1 MSKNET
7 EPKRFL
13 SKKRLKQALMLV
25 SILLMS
31 LVLSGCENFVE
42 TDVNAETKSI
52 IQTVSETTNTANI
65 AEIKTIEPPEDGWT
79 WERLS
84 EVVYINGIKYDY
96 PITLGALTE
105 TYTYDK
111 NIVYNDNAGTI
122 LYYNNIYAFGA
133 GIEYDNIGDIDENSK
148 IVSAIFNILEDE
160 SQINSSELIWI
171 NGIRLGDSY
180 EKMIVNLGTPDII
193 NDDFSYKYV
202 IDNKIALVVYFFYE
216 NEIQTIQ
223 LSWEE

>member
-42 TDVNAETKSI
+42 TDVSAETKSI